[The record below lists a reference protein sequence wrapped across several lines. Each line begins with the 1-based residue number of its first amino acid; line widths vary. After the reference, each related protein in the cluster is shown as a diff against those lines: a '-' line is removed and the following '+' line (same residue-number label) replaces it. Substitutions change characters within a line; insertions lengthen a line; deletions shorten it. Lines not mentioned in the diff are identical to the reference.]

1 MDILQEVKNRLMING
16 NFHDNLLLGYIE
28 DVKQFLIGSGVK
40 KSVVESEKSIGTIG
54 KGVYDLMYLNGEF
67 SETFKMR
74 AVQLTF
80 EVEDV
85 QAEESI

>member
-1 MDILQEVKNRLMING
+1 MDLLQEVKNRLMITG
-16 NFHDNLLLGYIE
+16 NFHDNLLNGYIE
-28 DVKQFLIGSGVK
+28 DVKEFLISSGVK
-40 KSVVESEKSIGTIG
+40 KSIVESKKSIGCIA
-54 KGVYDLMYLNGEF
+54 KGVSDLWLNGVF

-74 AVQLTF
+74 VVQLTF

>member
-1 MDILQEVKNRLMING
+1 MDLLQEVKNRLMITG

-28 DVKQFLIGSGVK
+28 DVKQFLIGGGVK
-40 KSVVESEKSIGTIG
+40 KSVVESEKSIGCIA
-54 KGVYDLMYLNGEF
+54 KGVSDLWLNNAF

-74 AVQLTF
+74 MVQLTF

-85 QAEESI
+85 STEDDI

>member
-1 MDILQEVKNRLMING
+1 MDLLQEVKNRLMITG

-40 KSVVESEKSIGTIG
+40 KSVVESEKSIGAIA
-54 KGVYDLMYLNGEF
+54 KGVSDLWLNGVF

-74 AVQLTF
+74 VVQLTF

>member
-1 MDILQEVKNRLMING
+1 MDLLQEVKNRLMITG

-40 KSVVESEKSIGTIG
+40 KSVVESEKSIGAIA
-54 KGVYDLMYLNGEF
+54 KGVSDLWLNGVF

-74 AVQLTF
+74 VVQLTF

-85 QAEESI
+85 QAEKSI